1 MGRNM
6 SDYEFAEIVAEAL
19 GLSDV
24 EYLLLLE
31 GIDTESET
39 EEELLGYD
47 DERGDAWE
55 EEIESEYELDD
66 TWPDDDWLEPYEEW
80 EISPD
85 YGEH

>member
-1 MGRNM
+1 M